1 MSEAMV
7 FLLGL
12 PLAVYTLAG
21 FFALIDFADKAR
33 ALLLITLRIAF
44 NVLLLLIF
52 GGYCWPWLMAAYGAV
67 LFLHLSAFFGM
78 RIALGSGRWITRKID

>member
-1 MSEAMV
+1 MSEALV

-21 FFALIDFADKAR
+21 LFALIDLADKAR
-33 ALLLITLRIAF
+33 ALLLITLRVAI

-52 GGYCWPWLMAAYGAV
+52 GGHCWPWLLAAYGLV
-67 LFLHLSAFFGM
+67 LALHLGVFVGL
-78 RIALGSGRWITRKID
+78 RLALGSGRWITRKID

>member
-1 MSEAMV
+1 MSETLV

-21 FFALIDFADKAR
+21 LFALIDFTDKAR
-33 ALLLITLRIAF
+33 ALLLVTLRIAI

-52 GGYCWPWLMAAYGAV
+52 GSHCWPWLLAAYGLV
-67 LFLHLSAFFGM
+67 LFAHLSAFFGL

>member
-1 MSEAMV
+1 MSEALV

-21 FFALIDFADKAR
+21 LFALIDFADKAR
-33 ALLLITLRIAF
+33 ALLLITLRIAI

-52 GGYCWPWLMAAYGAV
+52 GGHCWPWLMAAYVLV
-67 LFLHLSAFFGM
+67 LFLHLSVFAGL